1 MSRGFVNEDDQED
14 IPLVPPRAD
23 LPPGVTNYVTQVGI
37 NELLQEKKNLLS
49 EIENLDP
56 SNEKEKR
63 IATNHIHAKLQLL
76 NNRISSAKIIN
87 LSQQPKD
94 EIRFGAWVSLLE
106 KGQKKP
112 QRYQIVGVDEAN
124 ISKGK
129 ISFISPLAR
138 ILINKKVG
146 ENASLKLADRDRIFE
161 IKEIEY

>member
-1 MSRGFVNEDDQED
+1 MSRGFVNEDDHEE

-23 LPPGVTNYVTQVGI
+23 LPQGVTNYVTHVGMD
-37 NELLQEKKNLLS
+37 ELLQEKEDLLS
-49 EIENLDP
+49 EIENLDT

-76 NNRISSAKIIN
+76 NNRISSAKIID

-94 EIRFGAWVSLLE
+94 EIRFGAKVSLVE
-106 KGQKKP
+106 EGQKKP

-146 ENASLKLADRDRIFE
+146 EKAILKLADRDRIFE

>member
-1 MSRGFVNEDDQED
+1 MSRGFVNEDDHEE

-23 LPPGVTNYVTQVGI
+23 LPQGLTNYVTQVGMD
-37 NELLQEKKNLLS
+37 ELLQEKEELLS
-49 EIENLDP
+49 EIESIDA

-63 IATNHIHAKLQLL
+63 IATNHLNAKLQLL
-76 NNRISSAKIIN
+76 NSRISSAKIID

-94 EIRFGAWVSLLE
+94 EIRFGAKVSLIE
-106 KGQKKP
+106 EVQKKP

-146 ENASLKLADRDRIFE
+146 EKAILKLADHDRIFE

>member
-1 MSRGFVNEDDQED
+1 MSRGFVNEDDHEE

-23 LPPGVTNYVTQVGI
+23 LPQGLTNYVTQVGMD
-37 NELLQEKKNLLS
+37 ELLQEKEELLS
-49 EIENLDP
+49 EIESIDA

-63 IATNHIHAKLQLL
+63 IATNHLNAKLQLL
-76 NNRISSAKIIN
+76 NSRISSAKIID

-94 EIRFGAWVSLLE
+94 EIRFGAKVSLIE
-106 KGQKKP
+106 EVQKKP

-146 ENASLKLADRDRIFE
+146 EKAILKLADRDRIFE

>member
-1 MSRGFVNEDDQED
+1 MSRGFVNEDDHEE

-23 LPPGVTNYVTQVGI
+23 LPQGLTNYVTQVGMD
-37 NELLQEKKNLLS
+37 ELLQEKVDLLS
-49 EIENLDP
+49 EIERIDA

-63 IATNHIHAKLQLL
+63 IATNHLNAKLQLL
-76 NNRISSAKIIN
+76 NSRISSAKIIDI
-87 LSQQPKD
+87 SQQPKD
-94 EIRFGAWVSLLE
+94 EIRFGAKVSLVE
-106 KGQKKP
+106 EGQKKP

-146 ENASLKLADRDRIFE
+146 EKAILKLADRNRVFE
-161 IKEIEY
+161 IKEIKY

>member
-1 MSRGFVNEDDQED
+1 MSRGFVNEDDHEE

-23 LPPGVTNYVTQVGI
+23 LPQGLTNYVTQVGMD
-37 NELLQEKKNLLS
+37 ELLQEKVDLLS
-49 EIENLDP
+49 EIESIDA

-63 IATNHIHAKLQLL
+63 IATNHLNAKLQLL
-76 NNRISSAKIIN
+76 NSRISSAKIID

-94 EIRFGAWVSLLE
+94 EIRFGAKVSLIE
-106 KGQKKP
+106 EVQKKP

-146 ENASLKLADRDRIFE
+146 EKAILKLADHDRIFE